1 MPHEQKAEAIALL
14 REAAAQG
21 DAEAYYEIYEYH
33 KSWERGDLDKT
44 QLVTRAEAD
53 RRCAEPPNSDIPFR
67 RRCWPCCSTAA
78 TP

>member
-1 MPHEQKAEAIALL
+1 ML

-21 DAEAYYEIYEYH
+21 DAEAYYEIYEHH

-53 RRCAEPPNSDIPFR
+53 QALHRAAELGHPF
-67 RRCWPCCSTAA
+67 STQMLAVLLDRGD
-78 TP
+78 T